1 MLPPFMVTPLYA
13 ALCGLLLIVL
23 ALRVVRLRQRHQ
35 VGIGDGGHKDLS
47 LAIRVH
53 GNFVEYV
60 PLALLLLFL
69 LELTRQPV
77 WALHLLGAALFLG
90 RVFHAWGLSTSA
102 RASAGRVLGITLTFA
117 VIIVTALWL
126 LLVTLQRLAG

>member
-1 MLPPFMVTPLYA
+1 MLPPFMITPLYA
-13 ALCGLLLIVL
+13 SLCGLLLIVL
-23 ALRVVRLRQRHQ
+23 ALRVVRLRQRHN

-53 GNFVEYV
+53 ANFVEYV

-69 LELTRQPV
+69 LELSRQPA

-90 RVFHAWGLSTSA
+90 RVVHAWGLSLTR
-102 RASAGRVLGITLTFA
+102 RASPGRVVGITLTFI
-117 VIIVTALWL
+117 VIVVASLWL
-126 LLVTLQRLAG
+126 LLVTLQRLTM